1 MVNISNVSVSE
12 NEFKQRVE
20 GCLNLAREE
29 NLEGLVVFS
38 DYFSHGAI
46 RYLAGYTYQPVWLCS
61 AVLILPLKAEPS
73 LLTDRPWY
81 LHKVKEETWI
91 KDVRAC
97 GGWLERPGPPGTLI
111 SLSELTGDVLQEKKL
126 EKARIGIIGFDLM
139 PAMFYE
145 HLKEKVPQVEFVD
158 VTESFER
165 LRMIKSKTEIQL
177 MRNVTKTA
185 SIGMEEALKNVR
197 EGNTEAD
204 VALAAI
210 DAIMANGG
218 DVVFAI
224 WVVSGEDT
232 QTVYRTPTY
241 SNRKLKKGDMVWI
254 DFGMIR
260 QGYFADIGRT
270 TVVGPANDEQKKLC
284 EVVLKSHQDAARVMK
299 PGARIADVVEA
310 ARRVPYEAGYKEH
323 FMGDFLGHGIGVT
336 LDDYPIIVPDEPTQI
351 KPDMVLNIDPK
362 LFVPGVGG
370 ARIEDTYLVTQEG
383 VERLTPC
390 QQKWW

>member
-1 MVNISNVSVSE
+1 MVNVSKVSVSE
-12 NEFKQRVE
+12 DEFKTRVE
-20 GCLNLAREE
+20 RCLDVAKEE
-29 NLEGLVVFS
+29 NLDGVVAFS
-38 DYFSHGAI
+38 DYFSSGAI

-61 AVLILPLKAEPS
+61 SVLVLSHQSEPS

-81 LHKVKEETWI
+81 LHKVKQTTWV

-97 GGWLERPGPPGTLI
+97 GGWLARPGPPGTLI
-111 SLSELTGDVLQEKKL
+111 ALSQLTGNILQEKKL
-126 EKARIGIIGFDLM
+126 EKANIGIIGFDIM
-139 PAMFYE
+139 PAMFFE
-145 HLKEKVPQVEFVD
+145 HLKEKVPQAEFID
-158 VTESFER
+158 VTEAFER
-165 LRMIKSKTEIQL
+165 LRMVKSETEIQL
-177 MRNVTKTA
+177 MRNVTETA
-185 SIGMEEALKNVR
+185 SIGMETALKNVK

-204 VALAAI
+204 VALAAM

-241 SNRKLKKGDMVWI
+241 SRRKLETGDMVWI

-270 TVVGPANDEQKKLC
+270 TVVGPAKEEQKKLC
-284 EVVLKSHQDAARVMK
+284 EVVFRSHQDAVEAIK
-299 PGARIADVVEA
+299 PGARIADIVEA
-310 ARRVPYEAGYKEH
+310 ARKAPYGAGYKQH

-336 LDDYPIIVPDEPTQI
+336 LDDYPIIVPDEPTEI

-362 LFVPGVGG
+362 LFVPGIGG
-370 ARIEDTYLVTQEG
+370 ARIEDTYLVTQED
-383 VERLTPC
+383 VEKLTTC
-390 QQKWW
+390 EQRWW